1 MNLLGFMVEP
11 WSLGSFLG
19 SSSPLA
25 SLPGKVGLG
34 HPRIPPRRR
43 GWSFMIA
50 LDKRSR
56 FLAALGIGVLACAGL
71 AAQTVGG
78 INPQGAI
85 TQWLILGPY
94 ASPSGCNLPA
104 SFDYLT
110 DGANIIGDEWEPK
123 AGDTVKSDCNG
134 AAACTAWWCL
144 LANGAGAAV
153 FDPSLDCGD
162 PNTIPKVAFFD
173 SPDPRGYIDY
183 IDAYTGSSTNT
194 GNGGNDG
201 RLDNSLAYAW
211 TYVMNNTGGDVEM
224 NIGHNSDDSY

>member
-1 MNLLGFMVEP
+1 MVEP
-11 WSLGSFLG
+11 WSLGSFSLGSFVTIGFPAGEGGLG
-19 SSSPLA
+19 SSA
-25 SLPGKVGLG
+25 DTAEERMV
-34 HPRIPPRRR
+34 I
-43 GWSFMIA
+43 MIR
-50 LDKRSR
+50 LDRRSR
-56 FLAALGIGVLACAGL
+56 FLAVLGIGVLACGGL
-71 AAQTVGG
+71 AAQNPTVGG

-94 ASPSGCNLPA
+94 ASPSGCNLPG

-110 DGANIIGDEWEPK
+110 DGAAIVGDEWEPK

-173 SPDPRGYIDY
+173 S
-183 IDAYTGSSTNT
+183 
-194 GNGGNDG
+194 
-201 RLDNSLAYAW
+201 
-211 TYVMNNTGGDVEM
+211 
-224 NIGHNSDDSY
+224 